1 MREFTGLSRGRLE
14 IMASQTIASYFLPS
28 RLVDCHQ
35 IYPGVALV
43 VSVGN
48 SNQVVEAIIRGNI
61 ELGFVEGTEEEL
73 QDSRFAVE
81 MIARDDLVMVVSVNH
96 RWANL
101 EKLNVDD
108 LLAGKW
114 VLREDGSGTRAAFVK
129 ALDALGIPVGR
140 LNIAIELPS
149 NEQL

>member
-1 MREFTGLSRGRLE
+1 
-14 IMASQTIASYFLPS
+14 
-28 RLVDCHQ
+28 
-35 IYPGVALV
+35 
-43 VSVGN
+43 
-48 SNQVVEAIIRGNI
+48 
-61 ELGFVEGTEEEL
+61 
-73 QDSRFAVE
+73 

-140 LNIAIELPS
+140 LNIALELPS